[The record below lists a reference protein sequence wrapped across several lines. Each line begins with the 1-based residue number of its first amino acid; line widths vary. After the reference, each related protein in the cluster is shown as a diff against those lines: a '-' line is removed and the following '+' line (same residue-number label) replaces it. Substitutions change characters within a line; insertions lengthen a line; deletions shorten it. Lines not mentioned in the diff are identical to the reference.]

1 MSRIGKLPIS
11 IPQGVEISLDGH
23 KVTVKGKEG
32 VLTQE
37 VNPSIIVNIDKEN
50 GQITFGIDETY
61 DPINVTMKQKQA
73 YHGLYRSL
81 INSMVVGVSQGYEK
95 QMELVGVGYRVSNK
109 GNIVEFS
116 LGYTHSIFIQL
127 PQEIKVETK
136 MERNQNPLII
146 LRSCDKQLLG
156 MVCAKIRS
164 FRKPEPYK
172 GKGILFVGEQIRRK
186 SGKSA
191 GAK

>member
-1 MSRIGKLPIS
+1 MSRIGKLPIN
-11 IPQGVEISLDGH
+11 IPAGVEISIDGN

-37 VNPSIIVNIDKEN
+37 VNPSIKLNYDKDKAE
-50 GQITFGIDETY
+50 ITFDIDEEY
-61 DPINVTMKQKQA
+61 DPINVSLKQKQA

-81 INSMVVGVSQGYEK
+81 IHNMVVGVSEGYTK
-95 QMELVGVGYRVSNK
+95 QMELVGVGYRVTNK
-109 GNIVEFS
+109 GNLLEFA
-116 LGYTHSIFIQL
+116 LGYTHPILIQL
-127 PQEIKVETK
+127 PSEIKVETK
-136 MERNQNPLII
+136 MERNQNPQII
-146 LRSCDKQLLG
+146 LKSCDKQLLG
-156 MVCAKIRS
+156 QVCAKIRS